1 MAGVYT
7 DVVSSIAQVGSLQA
21 PFAAIP
27 LHFFFSPSCSAV
39 HEIGGGRLTER
50 ASSCVGGSRGLDRVE
65 RRLRAEAANI
75 PLSNMVLEED
85 WGYKEEEEA
94 RKDKLSE
101 LVRRKS

>member
-1 MAGVYT
+1 M
-7 DVVSSIAQVGSLQA
+7 VSIT
-21 PFAAIP
+21 
-27 LHFFFSPSCSAV
+27 FFSPICSVV
-39 HEIGGGRLTER
+39 HEFGDGRLTER

-75 PLSNMVLEED
+75 PLSDIVMEED
-85 WGYKEEEEA
+85 WRYKEEEEA